1 MVQAWKKVCQKI
13 INRCNNQ
20 FKLYIRTYFPKSI
33 FKNFED
39 GRWKGSLN
47 IQLENNTSI
56 LLLFTKMYLLLIL
69 FSIKLYARIDIFK
82 KKENGNIK
90 FILNIID
97 FKLVK
102 FANFQYLRIK
112 YLQPE
117 SVITH
122 VIFPQ
127 F

>member
-1 MVQAWKKVCQKI
+1 MVQAWEKVCQKI

-20 FKLYIRTYFPKSI
+20 FKLYIRTHFPKSI

-102 FANFQYLRIK
+102 FAKFQYLRIK